1 MLQHRAYGAERYMR
15 LLVGWVLEGF
25 VVDGNDVVK
34 REPSETKIETLSRM
48 LSCSFQTNEKQP
60 LLILR
65 KSGNMTFD
73 EVLLEGDWTADK
85 ARKYEEEYLVA
96 AKNQKAT
103 CS

>member
-1 MLQHRAYGAERYMR
+1 MR

-34 REPSETKIETLSRM
+34 RESSETKMKTLSRM
-48 LSCSFQTNEKQP
+48 LNCSFQTNEGQP